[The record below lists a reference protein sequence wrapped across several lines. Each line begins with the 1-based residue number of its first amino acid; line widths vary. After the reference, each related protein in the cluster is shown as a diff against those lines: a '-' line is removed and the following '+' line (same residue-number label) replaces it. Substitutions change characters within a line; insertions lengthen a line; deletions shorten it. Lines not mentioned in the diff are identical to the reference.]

1 MNFLK
6 SENDKLAQQYSEK
19 LPENEIICKDIL
31 NSLNNKDTKVILDKE
46 IKNSY
51 YVFLN
56 DRIYISD
63 NKVNDNL
70 YTRIVLI
77 AHECI
82 HSIQSKILQI
92 LNYLFSNVE
101 VLMFLILLG
110 VKFITKT
117 SNIVLLITYLMV
129 VLIAIIFRSI
139 LEFDAVKR
147 SLNLGL
153 EYLLSKT
160 NEKEAK
166 VIIEC
171 SKKYIVR
178 YFPLFVLSL
187 HASKIFRGAL
197 AFILYKYL

>member
-56 DRIYISD
+56 DKIYISD

-117 SNIVLLITYLMV
+117 SNMVLLITYLMV
-129 VLIAIIFRSI
+129 GLIAIIFRSI

-166 VIIEC
+166 LIIEC
-171 SKKYIVR
+171 SKKYIAR
-178 YFPLFVLSL
+178 YFHLFVLSL
-187 HASKIFRGAL
+187 HASKIFRGVL

>member
-56 DRIYISD
+56 DKIYISD

-117 SNIVLLITYLMV
+117 SNMVLLITYLMV
-129 VLIAIIFRSI
+129 GLIAIIFRSI

-166 VIIEC
+166 LI
-171 SKKYIVR
+171 
-178 YFPLFVLSL
+178 
-187 HASKIFRGAL
+187 
-197 AFILYKYL
+197 